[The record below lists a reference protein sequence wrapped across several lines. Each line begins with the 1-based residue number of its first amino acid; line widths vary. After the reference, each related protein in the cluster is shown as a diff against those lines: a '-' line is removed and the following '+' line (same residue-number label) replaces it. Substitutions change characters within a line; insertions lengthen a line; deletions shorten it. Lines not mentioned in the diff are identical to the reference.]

1 MRVISQTTPTP
12 RLLHSV
18 VPELRESKAER
29 IGGRFRLKGAS
40 LFTGN
45 GRAIFLGIVLGAAVL
60 SAIGISYTRYQSARR
75 QEEAHRKLLTVAAHS
90 HVTAISLG
98 HPRLAIING
107 QQAAEGD
114 QIVVHTPAASAA
126 ITLRILKIL
135 DGRVD
140 LSDGTQLIS
149 LRLEIPSGTSPQ
161 TSWRRP

>member
-1 MRVISQTTPTP
+1 MRVISQTLPTP

-18 VPELRESKAER
+18 VPEFRESKADQA
-29 IGGRFRLKGAS
+29 GGRFRLKGAS

-45 GRAIFLGIVLGAAVL
+45 GRAIFLGIVLGAIL
-60 SAIGISYTRYQSARR
+60 LGTTGFFYTRYQSARR
-75 QEEAHRKLLTVAAHS
+75 QEETRRKLLTVAAQS

-114 QIVVHTPAASAA
+114 QIVVHTPAASDA

-135 DGRVD
+135 DGRID
-140 LSDGTQLIS
+140 LSDGTQVIS
-149 LRLEIPSGTSPQ
+149 VRLEKPSATSPE
-161 TSWRRP
+161 TSWRP

>member
-1 MRVISQTTPTP
+1 MRVISQTLPTP

-18 VPELRESKAER
+18 VPELRQSKAER
-29 IGGRFRLKGAS
+29 VGGRFRLKGAS

-45 GRAIFLGIVLGAAVL
+45 GRAIFLGIVLGAMVL
-60 SAIGISYTRYQSARR
+60 CTTGFFYTRYQSARR
-75 QEEAHRKLLTVAAHS
+75 QEEARRQLLTVATHS

-114 QIVVHTPAASAA
+114 QVVIHTPAASAA
-126 ITLRILKIL
+126 ITLRILTIF

-140 LSDGTQLIS
+140 LSDGTQVIS
-149 LRLEIPSGTSPQ
+149 VRLENTE
-161 TSWRRP
+161 RPKS